1 MLVRAG
7 RSRLMEANVTSSTA
21 GLLAMRGRFDETREL
36 VDRARRTY
44 DELGLV
50 LAAAGLSNVAAE
62 SELLAGE
69 PEAAA
74 ALLYEGYDSLP
85 AMARAHRAALLAE
98 AMYALARFDEARVL
112 ADECRAA
119 AGSHALSHVSWRAV
133 HAGIAAREER
143 FDEAEELARE
153 AVELVDRM
161 DAPNLRGD
169 ARIRLAEVLRLADRR
184 DEASAVTRE
193 ALILYERKGNLVSAE
208 RAKALLAERVR

>member
-1 MLVRAG
+1 M
-7 RSRLMEANVTSSTA
+7 A
-21 GLLAMRGRFDETREL
+21 GLLAMLGRFDESREL
-36 VDRARRTY
+36 VDRARHTY

-50 LAAAGLSNVAAE
+50 LASAGLSNVAAE

-69 PEAAA
+69 PAAAA

-85 AMARAHRAALLAE
+85 AVARAYRAALLAE
-98 AMYALARFDEARVL
+98 AMYALSRFDDARAR

-119 AGSHALSHVSWRAV
+119 AGNHALSHVWWRAV

-161 DAPNLRGD
+161 DALNLRGD
-169 ARIRLAEVLRLADRR
+169 ARIRLAEVLRLADLH

-193 ALILYERKGNLVSAE
+193 ALTLYERKGNLVSSE